1 MSAGASAAEPPV
13 RNGQNDPMR
22 KGNGM
27 DTPDDPT
34 DNLSECVAMLG
45 LALAILGAIGLF
57 TVAVLFF
64 S

>member
-1 MSAGASAAEPPV
+1 
-13 RNGQNDPMR
+13 MR